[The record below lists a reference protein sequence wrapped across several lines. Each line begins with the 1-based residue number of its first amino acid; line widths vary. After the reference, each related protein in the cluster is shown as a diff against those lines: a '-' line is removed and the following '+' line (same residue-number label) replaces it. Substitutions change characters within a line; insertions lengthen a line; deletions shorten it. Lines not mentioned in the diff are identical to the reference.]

1 MSELALGLI
10 LVAAFL
16 HAYWNYLVKRGSGG
30 AVFVWMFTTCSAVLL
45 IPLSV
50 GLLIIQRPTLTLV
63 SFGFMS
69 GTAFLHLL
77 YFLVLQRAYRTGDL
91 SLVYPLARG
100 TGPALSTIAA
110 ILILKE
116 EPSMLVILGVILV
129 ILGVVLLTSRD
140 KTESASRSATAVKW
154 GFLCGV
160 CIATYSVWDK
170 IGVDEIEIPPVM
182 LETAA
187 SLGISIMLAPYA
199 LRNWETAKRHWR
211 DNRREIFGIAVF
223 APASYILI
231 LTAMSFTDLSYVA
244 PSREISVLIGAIL
257 GRQLLGEEHTGRRMV
272 AACAMVAGL
281 IALAMG

>member
-1 MSELALGLI
+1 M
-10 LVAAFL
+10 
-16 HAYWNYLVKRGSGG
+16 
-30 AVFVWMFTTCSAVLL
+30 L
-45 IPLSV
+45 IPTSV
-50 GLLIIQRPTLTLV
+50 VIFVREKPTLTLV

-110 ILILKE
+110 ILILDEK
-116 EPSMLVILGVILV
+116 PSRVAILGVILV

-140 KTESASRSATAVKW
+140 KTESASRSASAIKW

-211 DNRREIFGIAVF
+211 DNRREIVGIAVL

-257 GRQLLGEEHTGRRMV
+257 GKRLLGEEHSGRRIV